1 MLYGRRV
8 GGRRGC
14 AARGGMV
21 CYPEAFM
28 GEGGLPFILSYCQ
41 NVKSEP
47 VRIACMGAVVKPPK
61 ILSDSRGFR
70 QILKRKDKRGSAC
83 HLGWSPAVR
92 PCRMV
97 SRSE

>member
-8 GGRRGC
+8 GGRRV
-14 AARGGMV
+14 ARHGGMV

-47 VRIACMGAVVKPPK
+47 VRIACMGQGKPPK
-61 ILSDSRGFR
+61 ILSDSRVSPD
-70 QILKRKDKRGSAC
+70 LKKKKGQTR
-83 HLGWSPAVR
+83 
-92 PCRMV
+92 
-97 SRSE
+97 